1 MKKHID
7 LSSDE
12 KIVQLQ
18 NVAKSWY
25 EMIMGLPADIR
36 QDDKERTGIAVLIL
50 EPDTRNMVMF
60 EVEQPSMAASFFRVE
75 KAVRSNLFQDPS
87 SGNSANPSLF
97 RFPGSF
103 TASFDGVT
111 LQASVSG
118 AKGEEDAFISAMLL
132 ASAFHQPVD
141 KVLRNIK
148 NSKGEIPPQFF
159 QKDHYLYVLLN
170 S

>member
-1 MKKHID
+1 MRKHID
-7 LSSDE
+7 LTSDE
-12 KIVQLQ
+12 MIVQLQ
-18 NVAKSWY
+18 NVAQSWF
-25 EMIMGLPADIR
+25 EMIMGLPNDIR
-36 QDDKERTGIAVLIL
+36 KDDKERTGISVLLL
-50 EPDTRNMVMF
+50 EPDTRNILTFKVGD
-60 EVEQPSMAASFFRVE
+60 PSMAADYFRVE
-75 KAVRSNLFQDPS
+75 KAVRSHLFQDAS

-103 TASFDGVT
+103 TVCFDGVT